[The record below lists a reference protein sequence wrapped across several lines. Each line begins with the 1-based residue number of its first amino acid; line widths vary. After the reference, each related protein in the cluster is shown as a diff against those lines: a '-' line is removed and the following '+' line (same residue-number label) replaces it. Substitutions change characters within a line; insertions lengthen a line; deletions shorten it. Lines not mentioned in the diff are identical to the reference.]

1 MDLQLNND
9 FSNVYNGINNTLS
22 QNNPIILI
30 SLTVI
35 IIFYYLIFNYLGVST
50 SSILGDGSVSGSFG
64 NATEATNGVGI
75 TLIEIFLWGLFI
87 FLILINGLQYFFEL
101 DIKASIKNIFSPI
114 PEIDISVE
122 REEEPE
128 ETTVPEIKF
137 KKQVFHVK
145 DNKYTYQDA
154 KALCKAYGAELA
166 DYKQVEEAYKKGAEW
181 CGYGWSKDQ
190 LALYPTQQKRYDM
203 LQKIKG
209 HEHDCGRPGINGGY
223 IANENVK
230 FGANCYGY
238 KPVMTPDEEYELN
251 QDFHIP
257 KTRKENEFE
266 RKVKMFRNKLP
277 DITVSPFN
285 NSKWSEI

>member
-101 DIKASIKNIFSPI
+101 DIKASIKIYFLLFL
-114 PEIDISVE
+114 
-122 REEEPE
+122 
-128 ETTVPEIKF
+128 K
-137 KKQVFHVK
+137 
-145 DNKYTYQDA
+145 
-154 KALCKAYGAELA
+154 
-166 DYKQVEEAYKKGAEW
+166 
-181 CGYGWSKDQ
+181 
-190 LALYPTQQKRYDM
+190 
-203 LQKIKG
+203 
-209 HEHDCGRPGINGGY
+209 
-223 IANENVK
+223 
-230 FGANCYGY
+230 
-238 KPVMTPDEEYELN
+238 
-251 QDFHIP
+251 
-257 KTRKENEFE
+257 
-266 RKVKMFRNKLP
+266 
-277 DITVSPFN
+277 
-285 NSKWSEI
+285 